1 MTTESQTSAP
11 FPVAMDAGA
20 PPISELFSGAID
32 ASPSFIALFSR
43 PDNRMVYCNKTAA
56 VWLDPAKHV
65 VPPGLTLQDIV
76 GIEHL
81 DRLKHQVLP
90 HAEVLGMWN
99 GAFDLRDVW
108 GSEFKVQVVLST
120 HKQKTDGREWLC
132 LQASKTRVDGSSLD
146 TASVSDREFL
156 HALLETLPDSIF
168 FKDRQG
174 RYIRISNQLAFRFG
188 HKDPNSLLGLTVFDL
203 ATVEDARL
211 AFDAEQQV
219 IRTGQPMVD
228 REQKMMGLNGRESW
242 ISTSKF
248 PLRDREGNI
257 VGILGILS
265 DITEKK
271 QAEQQKKE
279 MEFQMQLAQKLESIG
294 RLASGVAHEINTPAQ
309 FITDNTHFIK
319 RSMNSLAPV
328 IAAYRALRDGVKA
341 GAAAQPLLEAVAKA
355 EKDARLDYLM
365 SEIPQT
371 IDDTLEGLTRV
382 TQIVRSLKEFSHPNK
397 STKAPFDL
405 NRSVS
410 TTMAVSRHEW
420 KYVADMKLEL
430 EETLPSVRGVVD
442 QINQVIL
449 NLIVNAAQAIEEAQ
463 RRRGSSDKGLITV
476 RTRREGKLAVLEVE
490 DTGTGIP
497 LEAQSHIFEMFFT
510 TKDVGKGTGQGLAIV
525 RSVVTKNHDGTVE
538 FRSEPGKGTAFV
550 IKLPF
555 GDEELPPVLQE
566 AVTEAAT

>member
-11 FPVAMDAGA
+11 FRINAEAGA
-20 PPISELFSGAID
+20 PPISELFSSAID
-32 ASPSFIALFSR
+32 ASPAFVALFSR
-43 PDNRMVYCNKTAA
+43 PENRLVYCNRTAA

-65 VPPGLTLQDIV
+65 VPSGLTMQELI

-81 DRLKHQVLP
+81 DRLKHQILP
-90 HAEVLGMWN
+90 HAEVLGVWT
-99 GAFDLRDVW
+99 GALDLRDVW
-108 GSEFKVQVVLST
+108 GSEFAVHGVLST
-120 HKQKTDGREWLC
+120 HKQKSDGSEWLC
-132 LQASKTRVDGSSLD
+132 LQASKSRVDGSPLD
-146 TASVSDREFL
+146 SASVSDREFL

-174 RYIRISNQLAFRFG
+174 RYIRVSNQLALRFG

-203 ATVEDARL
+203 SSIEDARA
-211 AFDAEQQV
+211 AFEAEQQV
-219 IRTGQPMVD
+219 VRTGQPLRD
-228 REQKMMGLNGRESW
+228 REQKMLGTDGRENW
-242 ISTSKF
+242 ITTSKF

-257 VGILGILS
+257 VGLLGILS

-271 QAEQQKKE
+271 LAEQQKKE
-279 MEFQMQLAQKLESIG
+279 MEVQMQLAQKLESIG

-319 RSMNSLAPV
+319 RSMASLGPV
-328 IAAYRALRDGVKA
+328 FAAYRALRDGVASGGETKA
-341 GAAAQPLLEAVAKA
+341 LLDAVAKA
-355 EKDARLDYLM
+355 EKDARLDYLIK
-365 SEIPQT
+365 EIPQT

-397 STKAPFDL
+397 SSKAPFDL
-405 NRSVS
+405 NRSIS

-420 KYVADMKLEL
+420 KYVADVKLDL
-430 EETLPSVRGVVD
+430 DGSLPSVRGIVD

-463 RRRGSSDKGLITV
+463 RSRKSSEKGTITL
-476 RTRREGKLAVLEVE
+476 RTRRDGPMAVLEVE

-497 LEAQSHIFEMFFT
+497 PEAQSHIFEMFFT

-525 RSVVTKNHDGTVE
+525 RSVVTKNHGGAVE
-538 FRSEPGKGTAFV
+538 FRTEPGKGTTFV
-550 IKLPF
+550 IRLPL
-555 GDEELPPVLQE
+555 GEEV
-566 AVTEAAT
+566 AAPGSQQVA